1 MFPILLKIG
10 PLTIHTYGF
19 MMALGVALGMWF
31 IYVQAKKQELPAS
44 KLIDVAFYT
53 IIVALLGAK
62 LILLIGDLSYY
73 IENPKQLF
81 SLARSGGVFQG
92 DCR

>member
-1 MFPILLKIG
+1 MYPILLKIG

-19 MMALGVALGMWF
+19 MMALGVALGLWF
-31 IYVQAKKQELPAS
+31 LYIQAKKQDLPAS

-62 LILLIGDLSYY
+62 FILFFGDPSYY
-73 IENPKQLF
+73 LQSPKQHPALKQPKRPM
-81 SLARSGGVFQG
+81 L
-92 DCR
+92 